1 MLNQP
6 VFLVDFNELVEP
18 QVVLL
23 SATDQRED
31 QGGRMI
37 TLVEGM
43 RVLVWDQD
51 VNELGERDDLIAAGT
66 VARIEAGAGGW
77 PKNAMW
83 SCLIDERGIR
93 HRSDGLHADEL

>member
-1 MLNQP
+1 
-6 VFLVDFNELVEP
+6 
-18 QVVLL
+18 
-23 SATDQRED
+23 
-31 QGGRMI
+31 MI

-43 RVLVWDQD
+43 RVLVWDQN

-83 SCLIDERGIR
+83 SCLIDDRGIR
-93 HRSDGLHADEL
+93 HRSDGLPVEDI